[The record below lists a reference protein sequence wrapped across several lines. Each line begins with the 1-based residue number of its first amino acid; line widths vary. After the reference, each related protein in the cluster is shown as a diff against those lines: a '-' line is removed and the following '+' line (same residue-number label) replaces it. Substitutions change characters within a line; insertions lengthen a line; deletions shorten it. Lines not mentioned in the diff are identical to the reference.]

1 MYKKLNL
8 CFVFIAVSIA
18 GNGMAKYLLV
28 DVAEEKTI
36 PDKGAYKLYT
46 DYDYGA
52 RKYKIVNKLINSKL
66 NVNDPQIKNYR
77 KWLKSLSSF
86 KDVSSYDKC
95 EDAHCGC
102 NMDAQN
108 GCPEGKVC
116 CSCGPCRRGNMCRE
130 SCGDECEVPAI
141 CKLLW
146 NQFEREV
153 VNERFDITLMISDHT
168 WK

>member
-1 MYKKLNL
+1 MYKKINL
-8 CFVFIAVSIA
+8 CFVLIAVSIA

-28 DVAEEKTI
+28 DVAEEKRI
-36 PDKGAYKLYT
+36 SDEGAGKLLT
-46 DYDYGA
+46 EHDYGD
-52 RKYKIVNKLINSKL
+52 RKWKIINKSINSKL
-66 NVNDPQIKNYR
+66 NFYNDPQIKNYR
-77 KWLKSLSSF
+77 KWLKFLSSF
-86 KDVSSYDKC
+86 KDVSSYDMC
-95 EDAHCGC
+95 EYALCGC
-102 NMDAQN
+102 YN